1 MKSFIK
7 GLTICLYNTV
17 TELIM
22 FLLFSFVWINYLK
35 FFGKYGKRCTILP
48 GVKIGRGAVIAAG
61 AVVTRDVPDFAIM
74 GGIPANQ
81 IGTRNN
87 TCEYTISH
95 NLFYE

>member
-7 GLTICLYNTV
+7 DLTICLYNIFA
-17 TELIM
+17 ELIM
-22 FLLFSFVWINYLK
+22 FLPFSFVRINYLR

-74 GGIPANQ
+74 GGIPAKQ

-95 NLFYE
+95 NFFYE

>member
-1 MKSFIK
+1 M
-7 GLTICLYNTV
+7 
-17 TELIM
+17 
-22 FLLFSFVWINYLK
+22 
-35 FFGKYGKRCTILP
+35 
-48 GVKIGRGAVIAAG
+48 KIGRGAVIAAG

-74 GGIPANQ
+74 GGIPAKQ